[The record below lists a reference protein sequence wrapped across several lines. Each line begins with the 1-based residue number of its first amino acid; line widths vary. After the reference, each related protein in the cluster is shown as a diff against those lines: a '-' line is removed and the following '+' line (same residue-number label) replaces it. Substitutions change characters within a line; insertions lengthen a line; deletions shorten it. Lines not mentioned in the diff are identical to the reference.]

1 MPHMTQS
8 HRKLI
13 GVFLTMI
20 SIALWAILATAIY
33 LLLPPGLPGWVLLI
47 YFIIAGMGW
56 LLPSM
61 AIIRWMAKPDVASS
75 TR

>member
-13 GVFLTMI
+13 GAILTPVSVI
-20 SIALWAILATAIY
+20 LWAALGTAIY
-33 LLLPPGLPGWVLLI
+33 LLLPPGLPGWVLI
-47 YFIIAGMGW
+47 PYFIVAGMGW

-61 AIIRWMAKPDVASS
+61 LIIRWMAKPDAQG
-75 TR
+75 